1 MINKAITPG
10 EITELIRMQIEIDK
24 DIEKWGEIN
33 SALTKHINNKDVLYQ
48 MTVDVWLWRDVKDE
62 IDDIVDSNTEPTAEK
77 ITTLTTTKED

>member
-1 MINKAITPG
+1 M
-10 EITELIRMQIEIDK
+10 
-24 DIEKWGEIN
+24 
-33 SALTKHINNKDVLYQ
+33 